1 MLKMGVLLFA
11 FLVLFPVA
19 TLRLDADHPVERYA
33 DNKQD
38 INPDERREIILP
50 ALRHERWERRSRHE
64 RWERRSRR
72 QECCEPMWCDNACEV
87 CCD

>member
-1 MLKMGVLLFA
+1 MLKMGVLLFT

-38 INPDERREIILP
+38 INPDERREIILH
-50 ALRHERWERRSRHE
+50 ALGKRCCTAPMCRGPC
-64 RWERRSRR
+64 
-72 QECCEPMWCDNACEV
+72 QCCE
-87 CCD
+87 